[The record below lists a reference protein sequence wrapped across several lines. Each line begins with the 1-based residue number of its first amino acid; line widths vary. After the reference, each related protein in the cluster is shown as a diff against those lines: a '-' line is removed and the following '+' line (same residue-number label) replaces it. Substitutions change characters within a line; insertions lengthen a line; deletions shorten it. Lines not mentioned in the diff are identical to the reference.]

1 MKWNER
7 ERQKSFVVVE
17 ENPSKPKK
25 YKKRQ
30 QPINSGLDE
39 ALCPK
44 VDENSDE
51 EQDEIS
57 DEEDDHFDIDDSSP
71 DVDIAPVPVVNPLSP
86 QEKAVAADK
95 IRESQH
101 QDRVVAN
108 LKREH
113 RRTSRSRSRSRVSS
127 TRMPSS
133 AHQQPS
139 PRHVGFEVPFQ
150 NDSGLLHSAQHGP
163 RQDMYLN
170 RPSSGKSCTSDHD
183 SEEFAPVMHNR
194 TRTRSSSRLRDQQ
207 HGPRAF
213 AVWGNDESDSNASD
227 SDSISKV

>member
-1 MKWNER
+1 LKWNER

-17 ENPSKPKK
+17 ENPSKPEK

-30 QPINSGLDE
+30 QFTNSGLDE
-39 ALCPK
+39 TLCSK
-44 VDENSDE
+44 IDENSDE

-57 DEEDDHFDIDDSSP
+57 DDEEDDHFDIDDSSP
-71 DVDIAPVPVVNPLSP
+71 EADIAPVPVVNPLSP
-86 QEKAVAADK
+86 QEKAVATDK

-113 RRTSRSRSRSRVSS
+113 RRASRSRSRSRVST
-127 TRMPSS
+127 TRLPLSS
-133 AHQQPS
+133 HQQPS
-139 PRHVGFEVPFQ
+139 PRHVDFEVPSQ
-150 NDSGLLHSAQHGP
+150 NELGS
-163 RQDMYLN
+163 RQDMYLD
-170 RPSSGKSCTSDHD
+170 RPSSGKSRTSDHE
-183 SEEFAPVMHNR
+183 SEEFAPVMHNK

>member
-1 MKWNER
+1 LKWNER

-17 ENPSKPKK
+17 ENPSKPEKH
-25 YKKRQ
+25 KKRQ

-44 VDENSDE
+44 IDENSDE

-71 DVDIAPVPVVNPLSP
+71 EADTAPVPVVNPLSP
-86 QEKAVAADK
+86 QEKVVAAEK
-95 IRESQH
+95 IHESQH
-101 QDRVVAN
+101 QDRVAN
-108 LKREH
+108 PKREH
-113 RRTSRSRSRSRVSS
+113 RRSSRSRSRSRVS
-127 TRMPSS
+127 TARIPTSS
-133 AHQQPS
+133 HQQPS

-150 NDSGLLHSAQHGP
+150 NDSGPLHSAQHGP
-163 RQDMYLN
+163 RQDMYLD
-170 RPSSGKSCTSDHD
+170 RPLSGKSRTSDHD
-183 SEEFAPVMHNR
+183 SDK